1 MYQELNKNKPFKYM
15 HCWKVLQECQKWG
28 ALRASIS
35 QGGVVDET
43 QIPGPDPTPRPTGNK
58 KAKVAAHKAEAP
70 SALQESLATFMASSN
85 VLKEKMYTANNE
97 RWDMYYTVQ
106 GHKMKELQQSRG
118 VKEMKIKEMQEN
130 REL

>member
-1 MYQELNKNKPFKYM
+1 MYQELKKKFKYM

-28 ALRASIS
+28 ALRASVS

-43 QIPGPDPTPRPTGNK
+43 QIPGPGPTGNK

-70 SALQESLATFMASSN
+70 SALQESFATFMASSN

-118 VKEMKIKEMQEN
+118 
-130 REL
+130 